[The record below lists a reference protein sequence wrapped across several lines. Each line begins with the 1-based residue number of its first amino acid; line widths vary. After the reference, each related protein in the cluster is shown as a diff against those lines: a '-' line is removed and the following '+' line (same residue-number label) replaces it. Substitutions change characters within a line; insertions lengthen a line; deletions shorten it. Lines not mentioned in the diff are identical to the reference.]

1 MTWGNLLD
9 TELVHRART
18 DKARSLDGDARAR
31 AHDRA
36 ARRARS
42 RRVCVALAI
51 APLAIASLLST
62 AARAD
67 ETASV
72 GGTPTVARSR
82 TRSPSVEWTWPR
94 FRWWEYAATTGVYV
108 ADVYVR
114 FEEPPPDHP
123 RWIGQNPFD
132 DAIRG
137 WLRGDTLETRAAAV
151 KASDWLSWTGTAYP
165 FAIDLPVVLFV
176 HREPGVMWQL
186 LMMDLEAN
194 SVAGLINNSLFH
206 FAGRARPST
215 PDCAANPGYD
225 ALCGDAANNAS
236 LPSGHVLTIAT
247 AAGLVCVHHRYLP
260 IYGSEAADAGACAL
274 LSAATAATGVARV
287 VADRHF
293 ATDMLVGAA
302 IGFGSGYGLPW
313 LLHYRSGRALDA
325 DGDGRAVMVLPLA
338 GPNLLGLSL
347 AGVGPL

>member
-1 MTWGNLLD
+1 VL
-9 TELVHRART
+9 
-18 DKARSLDGDARAR
+18 
-31 AHDRA
+31 
-36 ARRARS
+36 
-42 RRVCVALAI
+42 ALA
-51 APLAIASLLST
+51 AASS

-67 ETASV
+67 APPEAVATSA
-72 GGTPTVARSR
+72 ARSR
-82 TRSPSVEWTWPR
+82 TRSPRVEWTWPR
-94 FRWWEYAATTGVYV
+94 FRWWEYAGTTGVYV
-108 ADVYVR
+108 ADAWVR
-114 FEEPPPDHP
+114 FDEPPPDHP

-132 DAIRG
+132 DTIRG
-137 WLRGDTLETRAAAV
+137 WLRGGSLEARADAV

-165 FAIDLPVVLFV
+165 FAIDLPVALFA

-215 PDCAANPGYD
+215 PDCAANPSYD
-225 ALCGDAANNAS
+225 ALCGDIANNAS

-260 IYGSEAADAGACAL
+260 LYGSEAADAGACAL
-274 LSAATAATGVARV
+274 LVTATAATGAARI

-293 ATDMLVGAA
+293 ASDMLLGAA

-313 LLHYRSGRALDA
+313 LLHYRYGRTP
-325 DGDGRAVMVLPLA
+325 GDGGEARTVTVLPLA
-338 GPNLLGLSL
+338 GPSTLGLSL
-347 AGVGPL
+347 VGVGPL

>member
-1 MTWGNLLD
+1 MTSGNLLD
-9 TELVHRART
+9 TESVHRAHI
-18 DKARSLDGDARAR
+18 DKRRALVGDADVR

-36 ARRARS
+36 SRRARS
-42 RRVCVALAI
+42 RRVCAALA
-51 APLAIASLLST
+51 LAALV
-62 AARAD
+62 AARAAHAD
-67 ETASV
+67 ATLDADAA
-72 GGTPTVARSR
+72 PTIARSR
-82 TRSPSVEWTWPR
+82 TPSPSVEWTWPR
-94 FRWWEYAATTGVYV
+94 FRWWEYAGTTGVYV
-108 ADVYVR
+108 ADVWVR

-132 DAIRG
+132 DTIRG
-137 WLRGDTLETRAAAV
+137 WLRGGTLQTRQDAV

-165 FAIDLPVVLFV
+165 FAIDLPVALLA

-206 FAGRARPST
+206 FAGRGRPST

-225 ALCGDAANNAS
+225 ALCGDASNNAS

-260 IYGSEAADAGACAL
+260 LYGSEAADAGACVL
-274 LSAATAATGVARV
+274 LSAATVATGVARI

-293 ATDMLVGAA
+293 ATDMLIGAA
-302 IGFGSGYGLPW
+302 IGYGSGYGLPW
-313 LLHYRSGRALDA
+313 ALHYRYGRALD
-325 DGDGRAVMVLPLA
+325 GERPAVSVLPLA
-338 GPNLLGLSL
+338 GPSTLGLSL
-347 AGVGPL
+347 VGVGPL